1 MKKWIMGVVMAG
13 MVSASAWG
21 YDTDV
26 FSECSVAV
34 KPNVLFLI
42 DTSLSMREK
51 DVITDTVAPYDPG
64 FVYKKA
70 SADSEDQVEK
80 KIASYKGQMN
90 KKSDKRYY
98 TYPGSDGWIIQAPT
112 LCEKAMTAVETKGFW
127 VGKFKI
133 ISGTCDSG
141 LKKIVASGNYI
152 NYMKY
157 AEGESEKIPW
167 ASASTSYDSSI
178 QYRDYWNDGSED
190 GYGDYETDKIYVK
203 MGGVREFNSLNNSI
217 DGIDDNEGIYVDN
230 RHNANYGVIE
240 CESARTALRTKGWTK
255 SKVWEIFGSS
265 CGGAIKYTLMTGNFL
280 NYLEKERSRRYV
292 GIDALWSVIQDN
304 VLEVRFGV
312 MQFDLNYYWSGL
324 NVAHWKSNGGDISIP
339 CDDNSAID
347 LRHALYG
354 RYPWEDQA
362 STAVSQYGRPLYFGY
377 EYYGMKDVSK
387 ETPLA
392 ESLVEAGLYFSGQDS
407 WFNDY
412 DDANPYTSPI
422 QCPDQKNYI
431 VLLTDGAPK
440 DDFSWLDSNGKLI
453 TFDSDDFTYRWI
465 YDASKKTFRYY
476 NKKGEEVTDE
486 TIGNADN
493 DFEDVICW
501 NSIFDNDDDDDTNDS
516 EDDTPDDSC
525 NASNLKMKWL
535 DDVAYFL
542 KHKDLSAKDDE
553 QHITT
558 HVIGLNLSVNADD
571 LDEDLLA
578 DTGENGGGGYILATN
593 KGQIIDAL
601 NAVLHTVE
609 ASFSFSRAATPI
621 NQADMIYSSDDIFV
635 ATFTLNSIGR
645 GMGNIQKFKRAGEVV
660 VGQGDT
666 PLFETN
672 GSVDTAV
679 KDYWA
684 VSNGTT
690 TKKDST
696 DTSIPDQ
703 GVASR
708 LYRKINNG
716 LILPDSPSPTD
727 IFNAVK
733 QRRRIY
739 VAYKGGSIWRQG
751 ILGDLATDGLG
762 EGAPSLAIKKDDT
775 NNYEGERLAHF
786 LATEVYGYG
795 YEWPLGDIIHS
806 NIVVAQYPKDEI
818 RDYERQSYIFAGAND
833 GLLHC
838 FDSNGE
844 EVWAFVF
851 PDFVDRLRYLSGTSE
866 VSGRWFA
873 DGFMTLYYSLVK
885 YDDSGTMVDNDKD
898 SYSYVVRKP
907 EYLVIG
913 ERRAGSFYHIIDVSN
928 VNDGV
933 SNVPVYKA
941 RVGGTTGWGL
951 SWSKPQ
957 LCQVATSGG
966 VEKGF
971 LVAGGYDEN
980 QDKLRPG
987 VDKKGRFVALFD
999 FEGDLIKR
1007 FPDTGFGS
1015 DACIISA
1022 RIIDHDHERNVNDKR
1037 IFSRI
1042 YAGDLNGNV
1051 YHMSDDLTADFQDKV
1066 PNGGW
1071 NVGHKLFSAQTFNVV
1086 VTENGANHQVDYHQ
1100 KIFHA
1105 PVAGYACDT
1114 KMVFFGTGDREHPLY
1129 ADPGFVDSVYA
1140 VPERWSGEAL
1150 ACRDLSQVMVTM
1162 KPNPA
1167 IVGSGVVLESYS
1179 ISKNPPK
1186 RTTACKEYCSEGAVA
1201 CSENCLDAYDPE
1213 RCETECSENCL
1224 GADDPATC
1232 ETACFETCL
1241 DAVDPE
1247 PCETECSSAY
1257 HDCLTRC
1264 DEGEVKG
1271 WFFNFPCKRYKGNV
1285 LVDTPGE
1292 KMISEPLVVGN
1303 NMIFGTYTP
1312 PVVVPADPLD
1322 ICNPA
1327 AECEPGAGRIYVV
1340 NTCHNAFSVKSYLI
1354 KNNPMP
1360 QPALVFDKNTGKV
1373 LISTGEGKIIDPE
1386 IPVVVPDYWKHSGA
1400 DL

>member
-13 MVSASAWG
+13 MMSASAWG

-26 FSECSVAV
+26 FKECSVAV
-34 KPNVLFLI
+34 KPNVLFLM
-42 DTSLSMREK
+42 DTSKSMRTQ
-51 DVITDTVAPYDPG
+51 DVIDSGIAPYDDT
-64 FVYKKA
+64 
-70 SADSEDQVEK
+70 ADYWKGYNGV
-80 KIASYKGQMN
+80 SYKG
-90 KKSDKRYY
+90 KKSLLGNLIEENEKEILFYWDGVSIWFTFDSLATWGNNDTVDDLSCEEAKKVINKFGFYDGPLSPSNGKCERYLGVR
-98 TYPGSDGWIIQAPT
+98 T
-112 LCEKAMTAVETKGFW
+112 
-127 VGKFKI
+127 
-133 ISGTCDSG
+133 
-141 LKKIVASGNYI
+141 VAKGNYI
-152 NYMKY
+152 NYLEYVKSKQN
-157 AEGESEKIPW
+157 EVDW
-167 ASASTSYDSSI
+167 SAPDYKGYYKNSSGAWGGVD
-178 QYRDYWNDGSED
+178 YRDMFRSYGSNL
-190 GYGDYETDKIYVK
+190 GYGEYERDRVYVK
-203 MGGVREFNSLNNSI
+203 MGMIRPFNRFKNS
-217 DGIDDNEGIYVDN
+217 GKGMKIDDIKCSDAYKE
-230 RHNANYGVIE
+230 
-240 CESARTALRTKGWTK
+240 LTKDGWTK
-255 SKVWEIFGSS
+255 RKVKGTTGA
-265 CGGAIKYTLMTGNFL
+265 CGGKITYTLMTGNFL
-280 NYLEKERSRRYV
+280 NFLDMKKSRRYN
-292 GIDALWSVIQDN
+292 GIDAMWSVIKDKQYDI
-304 VLEVRFGV
+304 RFGI
-312 MQFDLNYYWSGL
+312 MQFDLNDYWSLGG
-324 NVAHWKSNGGDISIP
+324 ATHWKSNGGDLAAP
-339 CDDNSAID
+339 CGSSLQTLA
-347 LRHALYG
+347 RVLYG
-354 RYPWEDQA
+354 TYPSG
-362 STAVSQYGRPLYFGY
+362 STEYGQPLHFGH
-377 EYYGMKDVSK
+377 KNDLSK

-392 ESLVEAGLYFSGQDS
+392 ESLVEAGLYFAGQQS

-412 DDANPYTSPI
+412 NFDSGFFDNSHSSHPNVSGTSCYQTPM
-422 QCPDQKNYI
+422 QCPDQENHII
-431 VLLTDGAPK
+431 VITDGSPK
-440 DDFSWLDSNGKLI
+440 DDFGWLDSNAELV
-453 TFDSDDFTYRWI
+453 TFDSDDFTYKWI
-465 YDASKKTFRYY
+465 YDQTKKTFPYY
-476 NKKGEEVTDE
+476 DENKGESGGWLEDK
-486 TIGNADN
+486 TIGNSDGDA
-493 DFEDVICW
+493 EDVICW
-501 NSIFDNDDDDDTNDS
+501 TKNSCS
-516 EDDTPDDSC
+516 E
-525 NASNLKMKWL
+525 SNLRQLWL
-535 DDVAYFL
+535 DDVADYL
-542 KHKDLSAKDDE
+542 YKHDFSPMDGE
-553 QHITT
+553 QKIKT
-558 HVIGLNLSVNADD
+558 HVVGFSLEANSDDFNRQLMTDTAQNGSKTQAHYASNKEKLIQGLNS
-571 LDEDLLA
+571 
-578 DTGENGGGGYILATN
+578 I
-593 KGQIIDAL
+593 
-601 NAVLHTVE
+601 LHTVE

-696 DTSIPDQ
+696 DASIPDQ

-716 LILPDSPSPTD
+716 LTLPDSPSSTD
-727 IFNAVK
+727 IFDAVK
-733 QRRRIY
+733 ERRNIY
-739 VAYKGGSIWRQG
+739 VAYKDGSTWRQG
-751 ILGDLATDGLG
+751 VLADLATDGVDG
-762 EGAPSLAIKKDDT
+762 GAPTLAIKKDDT

-806 NIVVAQYPKDEI
+806 NIVVAQYPKDET
-818 RDYERQSYIFAGAND
+818 REYESQSYIFAGAND
-833 GLLHC
+833 GQLHC
-838 FDSNGE
+838 FDANGE

-851 PDFVDRLRYLSGTSE
+851 PNFVNRLRYLCGTSE

-873 DGFMTLYYSLVK
+873 DGFMTLYYGLVK
-885 YDDSGTMVDNDKD
+885 YDDSSTKVDNDED

-913 ERRAGSFYHIIDVSN
+913 ERRAGSYYHIFDVSH
-928 VNDGV
+928 VNDAFN
-933 SNVPVYKA
+933 NVPVYKA

-966 VEKGF
+966 VKKGF

-999 FEGDLIKR
+999 LEGDLIKR
-1007 FPDTGFGS
+1007 FPATGFGS

-1051 YHMSDDLTADFQDKV
+1051 YHMSDDLTADFQDKE

-1086 VTENGANHQVDYHQ
+1086 VTENGTNHQVDYHQ
-1100 KIFHA
+1100 KLFHA

-1162 KPNPA
+1162 QPNPA
-1167 IVGSGVVLESYS
+1167 TVGSGVELESYS
-1179 ISKNPPK
+1179 ISKNPPE
-1186 RTTACKEYCSEGAVA
+1186 RTTSCKESCSEEAVA
-1201 CSENCLDAYDPE
+1201 CSANCLDAYDPE
-1213 RCETECSENCL
+1213 RCETECSESCL
-1224 GADDPATC
+1224 DADAPAIC
-1232 ETACFETCL
+1232 ETACVEACL
-1241 DAVDPE
+1241 EAVDPE
-1247 PCETECSSAY
+1247 PCEEECSSA
-1257 HDCLTRC
+1257 HGDCVARC

-1271 WFFNFPCKRYKGNV
+1271 WFFNFPYKRYKGNV

-1312 PVVVPADPLD
+1312 PVVVPADPSD

-1340 NTCHNAFSVKSYLI
+1340 NTCHNAFSIKSYVI